1 MDLLFHRIQGGG
13 FAALHLAIA
22 AALQLRLE
30 IAQLAPR
37 LAQVCGE
44 PLELSVV
51 QIRIKGHNGARL
63 TEDFLL
69 GAIGFYFLQAG
80 MPERPELSAG
90 DKEQRGMLRGDQRS
104 DEMKRSVLQRREGL
118 LAIVALVK
126 DQRDVLAGLGQL
138 PVMGREFFGDGA
150 ELGAVVDI
158 AGVDLVE
165 QGDVKIGADQQTE
178 ADLAQIAALLLVMPA
193 LRKFGRGTGI
203 DVSEEVGAVVDQP
216 GRGDPVET
224 AGRGAG

>member
-1 MDLLFHRIQGGG
+1 
-13 FAALHLAIA
+13 
-22 AALQLRLE
+22 
-30 IAQLAPR
+30 
-37 LAQVCGE
+37 
-44 PLELSVV
+44 
-51 QIRIKGHNGARL
+51 
-63 TEDFLL
+63 
-69 GAIGFYFLQAG
+69 
-80 MPERPELSAG
+80 
-90 DKEQRGMLRGDQRS
+90 
-104 DEMKRSVLQRREGL
+104 
-118 LAIVALVK
+118 
-126 DQRDVLAGLGQL
+126 
-138 PVMGREFFGDGA
+138 MGREFFGDGA